1 MKEVMKR
8 VVVPAVLAAAL
19 GLTGCADMTPG
30 QQRALSG
37 SAIGATSGAVIGAI
51 AGNAGKGAVIGAGVG
66 LLGGVLVN
74 EYDKSQQAAFQ
85 SGYAAG
91 QQSR

>member
-1 MKEVMKR
+1 MKR
-8 VVVPAVLAAAL
+8 IAIPAMLAAAL
-19 GLTGCADMTPG
+19 GIIGCADMTPG

-37 SAIGATSGAVIGAI
+37 GAIGATSGAVIGAI
-51 AGNAGKGAVIGAGVG
+51 AGNAGKGAAIGAGVG

-91 QQSR
+91 QRSR